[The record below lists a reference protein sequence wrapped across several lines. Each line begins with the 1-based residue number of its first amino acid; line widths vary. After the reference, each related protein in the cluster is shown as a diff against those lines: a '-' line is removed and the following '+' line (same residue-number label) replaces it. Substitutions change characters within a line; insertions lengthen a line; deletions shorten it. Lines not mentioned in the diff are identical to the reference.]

1 MRQKVFISAHI
12 PICISKKLFYF
23 KETEYNSSREFSDRV
38 KSEICKPCKYFKKC
52 NGVLKVYI
60 DTY

>member
-1 MRQKVFISAHI
+1 
-12 PICISKKLFYF
+12 
-23 KETEYNSSREFSDRV
+23 V

-60 DTY
+60 DTYWEWELKPITE